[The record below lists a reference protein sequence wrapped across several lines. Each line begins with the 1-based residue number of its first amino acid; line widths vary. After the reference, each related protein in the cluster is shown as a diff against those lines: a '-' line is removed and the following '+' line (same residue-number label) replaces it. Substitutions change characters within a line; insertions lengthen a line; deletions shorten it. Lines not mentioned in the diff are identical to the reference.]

1 MSGDLEGHKQASG
14 RPGDRN
20 RRSPGPTR
28 DTPNRARKTVFG
40 SMGAPLTRLRNALL
54 PQPKPIDTTSED
66 ADVLLFL
73 GALWTHR
80 HMLLGAAATFAAVG
94 LVLALLLAPQYR
106 GRTTFL
112 LSDSNSASSAA
123 SSLASR
129 FGSIASL
136 AGISVGGQGGQ
147 SARALALLRSN
158 RFAVRFIRKHGLSR
172 QLFPERRQPDNLPS
186 DSELSKKWFKD
197 VFSLSED
204 QKSGQISVSIIWPGN
219 PEKAA
224 ELANQFVKEAD
235 DWLRTQTIERT
246 EEHLAYLSAQL
257 AANPT
262 QGIREAITQ
271 IMESE
276 IERRMFANGTG
287 HYLIEIIDPAIAE
300 HEPVFPNP
308 PLFFIG
314 FGMLGFILAAI
325 VALIR
330 THVLLR
336 RESNSNVVPVTRGIA
351 KSA

>member
-1 MSGDLEGHKQASG
+1 M
-14 RPGDRN
+14 
-20 RRSPGPTR
+20 
-28 DTPNRARKTVFG
+28 F
-40 SMGAPLTRLRNALL
+40 TRLRGLLL
-54 PQPKPIDTTSED
+54 PQPKPIDTSSED

-80 HMLLGAAATFAAVG
+80 GMLLSVGALFAVLG
-94 LVLALLLAPQYR
+94 LVLALLLSPQYR

-112 LSDSNSASSAA
+112 LSDSDSAGSAV
-123 SSLASR
+123 SSLANR
-129 FGSIASL
+129 FGSLASL

-147 SARALALLRSN
+147 SARALALLKSN
-158 RFAVRFIRKHGLSR
+158 RFAVRFMRKHALDR
-172 QLFPERRQPDNLPS
+172 ELFPERWNAAAKRWNPGAAPS
-186 DSELSKKWFKD
+186 DSELSEEWFD
-197 VFSLSED
+197 GIFSLSED
-204 QKSGQISVSIIWPGN
+204 QKSGQISVSIVWPGD

-235 DWLRTQTIERT
+235 DWLRAQTIKRT

-257 AANPT
+257 AASPT

-271 IMESE
+271 VMESE

-300 HEPVFPNP
+300 HEPVFPSP
-308 PLFFIG
+308 PIFLAG
-314 FGMLGFILAAI
+314 FGTLGFILAAI

-336 RESNSNVVPVTRGIA
+336 RAAKVNVVPVRRGIA